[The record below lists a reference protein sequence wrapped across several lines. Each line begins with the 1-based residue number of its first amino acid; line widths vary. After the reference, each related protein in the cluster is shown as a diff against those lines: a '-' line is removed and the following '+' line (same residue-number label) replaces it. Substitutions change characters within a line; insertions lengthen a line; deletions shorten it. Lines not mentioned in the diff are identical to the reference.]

1 MDALT
6 PVVTTTGELAAALA
20 KAQGAMEAAAKDS
33 TNPFFHSKY
42 ADLASVWGACRK
54 PLADNGLA
62 VTQHPVTSFRGEP
75 EIVIVKTRAG
85 EDRATVRGMMTVSL
99 TTRLLHTSGE
109 SVESTVSAL
118 LPSSDPQTVGSAI
131 TYLRRYGL
139 AAMVGVAPD
148 DDDDGNAGSGRD
160 VPARQLHDDLSP
172 PLSPGHAGATTTRP
186 QPPAQSAAPISDA
199 QRKRFFAISKE
210 HGWKEP
216 DVKALLQRVLHVQS
230 SKQIPTHRYD
240 EIVTMLQAGV
250 DAMTANP

>member
-1 MDALT
+1 MADLT
-6 PVVTTTGELAAALA
+6 PTGELAAALA
-20 KAQGAMEAAAKDS
+20 KAQGQMEAAAKDS

-62 VTQHPVTSFRGEP
+62 VTQHPVTTFRGEP
-75 EIVIVKTRAG
+75 EIVLVKTRSG
-85 EDRATVRGMMTVSL
+85 EDRATVRGMMNVSL
-99 TTRLLHTSGE
+99 TTRLLHSSGE

-148 DDDDGNAGSGRD
+148 DDDDGNAGSGREE
-160 VPARQLHDDLSP
+160 PARQLHDDPATAFHSTERP
-172 PLSPGHAGATTTRP
+172 PARQ
-186 QPPAQSAAPISDA
+186 QPPAQSAAAISDA

-210 HGWKEP
+210 HGWKDPE
-216 DVKALLQRVLHVQS
+216 VKALLKRTIGVES
-230 SKQIPTHRYD
+230 SKQIPTHKYD
-240 EIVTMLQAGV
+240 EICKLLEAGV
-250 DAMTANP
+250 DSMAATQ